1 MRILL
6 IISLFF
12 VAQINAQVDL
22 GLEYQRN
29 VECIRLTDFDNFLLS
44 NSSFLLTKSK
54 GFYRLAYGLEI
65 QEALMGQF
73 GGFYVFGLTS
83 DIDFTLNKAP
93 ILLNLNGFIGGGGG
107 AGAPDGSGLAYRYAI
122 GLKGQLSRNFNLLAR
137 YSTYDL
143 PTGSI
148 AGSQVQ
154 LGFSYGFKSIFNGE
168 FNNTRIAKQSVSIQ
182 SLFIDLDA
190 YDSEL
195 LDENYRSK
203 FISVEYASYFTRNL
217 EGLIRLQAAISSK
230 VDGFMGY
237 YSGLSYT
244 AFKHK
249 YFALKFSSLIGS
261 CGGGAMN
268 TSGGFAYLLE
278 TGIDLNLSNK
288 TISLSKGYNA
298 SYAGTF
304 SSNYL
309 QLGLKYH
316 FESNLRLGAYG
327 KKVDSYDGF
336 KQKYIGV
343 KTGIQ
348 VHQAPNALDRNSLI
362 YENMTLMYF
371 SLTHQIHNKIEMLG
385 ETRWAMGG
393 DYGAYAEGI
402 IGFSTPIINFNKFT
416 LSTPI
421 QMVVAGGGG
430 IDVGKGFGIQLNLSA
445 DYHFAKSS
453 SLSFSFGKLN
463 FIDGNYTPLSFNI
476 NIKQNLFFYTSKTKI

>member
-6 IISLFF
+6 IISLLF
-12 VAQINAQVDL
+12 VVQLKAQVAL
-22 GLEYQRN
+22 GLEYHRN
-29 VECIRLTDFDNFLLS
+29 VECIRLSGFEDLLLG
-44 NSSFLLTKSK
+44 NSSFLLTKPMGPYK
-54 GFYRLAYGLEI
+54 LACGLEI
-65 QEALMGQF
+65 QEAISGQF

-83 DIDFTLNKAP
+83 DIDFKLSKLP
-93 ILLNLNGFIGGGGG
+93 VSFNLNGFIGGGGG
-107 AGAPDGSGLAYRYAI
+107 ASAPDGSGLAYRYAI
-122 GLKGQLSRNFNLLAR
+122 GLKGHLSPNFNLLAR
-137 YSTYDL
+137 YSTYNL

-154 LGFSYGFKSIFNGE
+154 FGFSYGYKSIFNSDI
-168 FNNTRIAKQSVSIQ
+168 NNVRIAKQSLSIQ
-182 SLFIDLDA
+182 SLFVDLNS
-190 YDSEL
+190 YDSERL
-195 LDENYRSK
+195 NENYRSK
-203 FISVEYASYFTRNL
+203 FISVEYATHFTDNL
-217 EGLIRLQAAISSK
+217 EGLIRLQAAISSQI
-230 VDGFMGY
+230 DGFMAY

-249 YFALKFSSLIGS
+249 YFALKFSSMIGS

-268 TSGGFAYLLE
+268 TSGGFAYLME
-278 TGIDLNLSNK
+278 TGIGLNLSNK

-304 SSNYL
+304 SANYL

-316 FESNLRLGAYG
+316 FESNLRLGTYG

-362 YENMTLMYF
+362 YENMTLMYL
-371 SLTHQIHNKIEMLG
+371 SLAYPIYNKIDILG

-402 IGFSTPIINFNKFT
+402 IGFSVPIINFNKFT

-430 IDVGKGFGIQLNLSA
+430 IDVGKGYGIQLNLSA

-453 SLSFSFGKLN
+453 SLSFSVGKLN
-463 FIDGNYTPLSFNI
+463 FIDGSYTPLSFNI
-476 NIKQNLFFYTSKTKI
+476 NIKQNLFFYSK

>member
-1 MRILL
+1 MRILF

-12 VAQINAQVDL
+12 VVQIKAQVDL

-29 VECIRLTDFDNFLLS
+29 VECIRLSDFEDLLLS
-44 NSSFLLTKSK
+44 NSSFLFTKPM
-54 GFYRLAYGLEI
+54 GPYRLAYGLEI
-65 QEALMGQF
+65 QEAISGQF

-83 DIDFTLNKAP
+83 DIDFKLNKFP
-93 ILLNLNGFIGGGGG
+93 VSLNLNGFVGGGGG

-122 GLKGQLSRNFNLLAR
+122 GLKGQLSQNFNLLAR
-137 YSTYDL
+137 YSIYDL
-143 PTGSI
+143 PTGNI

-154 LGFSYGFKSIFNGE
+154 LGFSYGYKSIFNSDI
-168 FNNTRIAKQSVSIQ
+168 NNVRLAKQSISIQ
-182 SLFIDLDA
+182 SLFVDLDR
-190 YDSEL
+190 YDSER

-203 FISVEYASYFTRNL
+203 FISVEYATHFTENI
-217 EGLIRLQAAISSK
+217 EGLIRLQAAISSQI
-230 VDGFMGY
+230 DGFMAY

-244 AFKHK
+244 PFKHK

-278 TGIDLNLSNK
+278 TGIDFNLSNK
-288 TISLSKGYNA
+288 TISLSKGHNA
-298 SYAGTF
+298 SYAGSF
-304 SSNYL
+304 SANYL
-309 QLGLKYH
+309 QLGLIYN

-327 KKVDSYDGF
+327 KKIDSYEGF
-336 KQKYIGV
+336 KQNYIGV

-348 VHQAPNALDRNSLI
+348 VHKSPNALDRNSLI

-371 SLTHQIHNKIEMLG
+371 GLTHQINNKIDILG

-416 LSTPI
+416 LSTPV
-421 QMVVAGGGG
+421 QMVIAGGGG

-453 SLSFSFGKLN
+453 SLSFSVGKLN
-463 FIDGNYTPLSFNI
+463 FIDGNYSPLSFNI
-476 NIKQNLFFYTSKTKI
+476 NIKQNLFLYSK

>member
-6 IISLFF
+6 IISLLFF
-12 VAQINAQVDL
+12 VQVKAQVAL

-29 VECIRLTDFDNFLLS
+29 VECIRLTDFDNLLLS
-44 NSSFLLTKSK
+44 NSSFLLTRSK

-83 DIDFTLNKAP
+83 DIDFSLNKFP
-93 ILLNLNGFIGGGGG
+93 VSLNLNGFIGGGGG

-148 AGSQVQ
+148 NGSQVQ
-154 LGFSYGFKSIFNGE
+154 IGFSYGFKSIFNSE
-168 FNNTRIAKQSVSIQ
+168 YNNTRIAKQSVSIQ
-182 SLFIDLDA
+182 GVFVDLDTN
-190 YDSEL
+190 DSER
-195 LDENYRSK
+195 LDENYRSN
-203 FISVEYASYFTRNL
+203 FISVEYATYFTSNL
-217 EGLIRLQAAISSK
+217 EGLIRLQAAISSQI
-230 VDGFMGY
+230 DGFMAY

-244 AFKHK
+244 VFKHK
-249 YFALKFSSLIGS
+249 NFAFKFSSLIGS

-278 TGIDLNLSNK
+278 TGIDLNFSNK
-288 TISLSKGYNA
+288 TISLSKGHNA
-298 SYAGTF
+298 SYDGTF
-304 SSNYL
+304 SAYYL

-327 KKVDSYDGF
+327 KKVDSYDDF
-336 KQKYIGV
+336 KQNYIGV

-348 VHQAPNALDRNSLI
+348 VHHSLNALDRNSLI

-371 SLTHQIHNKIEMLG
+371 GLAHQIHNKIDILG

-402 IGFSTPIINFNKFT
+402 IGFSTPIFNVNKFSLT
-416 LSTPI
+416 SHI
-421 QMVVAGGGG
+421 QMVIAGGGG
-430 IDVGKGFGIQLNLSA
+430 IDVGKGIGIQLNLSA
-445 DYHFAKSS
+445 DYHFAKAS
-453 SLSFSFGKLN
+453 SLSFSVGKLN

-476 NIKQNLFFYTSKTKI
+476 NIKQNLFFYSK

>member
-6 IISLFF
+6 IISLLF
-12 VAQINAQVDL
+12 VVQLKAQVGL

-29 VECIRLTDFDNFLLS
+29 VECIRLSGFEDLLLG
-44 NSSFLLTKSK
+44 NSSFLFTKPMEP
-54 GFYRLAYGLEI
+54 YRLAYGLEI
-65 QEALMGQF
+65 QEAISGQF

-83 DIDFTLNKAP
+83 DIDFKLNKLP
-93 ILLNLNGFIGGGGG
+93 VSFNLNGFIGGGGG
-107 AGAPDGSGLAYRYAI
+107 ASAPDGSGLTYRYAI
-122 GLKGQLSRNFNLLAR
+122 GLKGHLSPNFNLLAR
-137 YSTYDL
+137 YSTYNL

-154 LGFSYGFKSIFNGE
+154 FGFSYGYKSIFNSDI
-168 FNNTRIAKQSVSIQ
+168 NNVRIAKQSLSIQ
-182 SLFIDLDA
+182 SLFVDLNA
-190 YDSEL
+190 YDSERL
-195 LDENYRSK
+195 NENYRSK
-203 FISVEYASYFTRNL
+203 FISVEYATHFTDNL
-217 EGLIRLQAAISSK
+217 EGLIRLQAAISSQI
-230 VDGFMGY
+230 DGFMAY

-244 AFKHK
+244 AIKHK
-249 YFALKFSSLIGS
+249 YFALKFSSMIGS

-268 TSGGFAYLLE
+268 TSGGFAYLME

-304 SSNYL
+304 SANYL

-316 FESNLRLGAYG
+316 FESNLRLGTYG

-362 YENMTLMYF
+362 YENMTLMYL
-371 SLTHQIHNKIEMLG
+371 SLAHPIHNKIDILG
-385 ETRWAMGG
+385 ETRWALGG

-402 IGFSTPIINFNKFT
+402 IGFSVPIINFNKFT
-416 LSTPI
+416 LSAPI

-430 IDVGKGFGIQLNLSA
+430 IDVGKGFGIQFNLSA

-453 SLSFSFGKLN
+453 SLSFSVGKLN

-476 NIKQNLFFYTSKTKI
+476 NIKQNLFFYSK

>member
-6 IISLFF
+6 IISLLFI
-12 VAQINAQVDL
+12 VQLKAQVGL

-29 VECIRLTDFDNFLLS
+29 VECVSLSHFEDLLLG
-44 NSSFLLTKSK
+44 NSSFLLTKPK
-54 GFYRLAYGLEI
+54 AFYRLAYGLEI
-65 QEALMGQF
+65 QEAISGQF

-83 DIDFTLNKAP
+83 EIDFKLKKIP
-93 ILLNLNGFIGGGGG
+93 VSFNLNGFIGGGGG
-107 AGAPDGSGLAYRYAI
+107 SSAPDGSGLAYRYAI
-122 GLKGQLSRNFNLLAR
+122 GLKGHLTPNLNLLAR

-148 AGSQVQ
+148 SGSQVQ
-154 LGFSYGFKSIFNGE
+154 FGFSYGYKSIFNSDI
-168 FNNTRIAKQSVSIQ
+168 NNVRIAKQSVSIQ
-182 SLFIDLDA
+182 SLFVDLDTN
-190 YDSEL
+190 DSERL
-195 LDENYRSK
+195 NENYRSK
-203 FISVEYASYFTRNL
+203 FISVEYATHFTDNL
-217 EGLIRLQAAISSK
+217 EGLIRLQAAISRQI
-230 VDGFMGY
+230 DGFMAY

-244 AFKHK
+244 TFKHK
-249 YFALKFSSLIGS
+249 YIALKFRSLIGS

-304 SSNYL
+304 SADYL
-309 QLGLKYH
+309 QLGLKYY
-316 FESNLRLGAYG
+316 FESNLRLGTYG
-327 KKVDSYDGF
+327 KKVDSYNDF
-336 KQKYIGV
+336 KQKNIGV

-371 SLTHQIHNKIEMLG
+371 GLAHQIHNKIDILG

-402 IGFSTPIINFNKFT
+402 VGLLIPIINFNKFT

-453 SLSFSFGKLN
+453 SLSFSVGKLN

-476 NIKQNLFFYTSKTKI
+476 NIKQNLFLYSK

>member
-1 MRILL
+1 MRV
-6 IISLFF
+6 LFLVIVVF
-12 VAQINAQVDL
+12 SSTLKAQNTL
-22 GLEYQRN
+22 GLEYQRSLERVN
-29 VECIRLTDFDNFLLS
+29 LSNFKDLTLS
-44 NSSFLLTKSK
+44 NSSFLLTKSI
-54 GFYRLAYGLEI
+54 GPYRFGYGLEI
-65 QEALMGQF
+65 QEAVSGEF
-73 GGFYVFGLTS
+73 GGLYVFGLTS
-83 DIDFTLNKAP
+83 DLDYKIKNLPISLNF
-93 ILLNLNGFIGGGGG
+93 NGFIGGGGG
-107 AGAPDGSGLAYRYAI
+107 AGAPDGSGLAYRYAV
-122 GLKGQLSRNFNLLAR
+122 GLKGHLNQNCNLLAR

-148 AGSQVQ
+148 AGRQVQ
-154 LGFSYGFKSIFNGE
+154 LGFSYGFKSIFNSDLNDVR
-168 FNNTRIAKQSVSIQ
+168 FAKQSVSIQ
-182 SLFIDLDA
+182 SLFVDLDT
-190 YDSEL
+190 YDSER

-203 FISVEYASYFTRNL
+203 FISVEYATHFTENL
-217 EGLIRLQAAISSK
+217 EGLIRLQAAISSQI
-230 VDGFMGY
+230 DGFMAY

-278 TGIDLNLSNK
+278 SGIDLNLSNK
-288 TISLSKGYNA
+288 TISLSKCHNA

-304 SSNYL
+304 SANYL

-316 FESNLRLGAYG
+316 FESSIRLGAYG
-327 KKVDSYDGF
+327 KKIDSYDGF
-336 KQKYIGV
+336 KQDYIGV

-362 YENMTLMYF
+362 YKKMTLIYF
-371 SLTHQIHNKIEMLG
+371 GLSYPIHKKLDILG

-402 IGFSTPIINFNKFT
+402 VGFSTPIINFNKFT

-421 QMVVAGGGG
+421 QMVIAGGGG
-430 IDVGKGFGIQLNLSA
+430 IDIGKGVGIQLNLSA

-453 SLSFSFGKLN
+453 SLSFSVGKLN
-463 FIDGNYTPLSFNI
+463 FIDGNYKPLSFNI
-476 NIKQNLFFYTSKTKI
+476 NIKQNLFFYNK

>member
-1 MRILL
+1 MIQMRILL
-6 IISLFF
+6 ISCLFF
-12 VAQINAQVDL
+12 TQINAQTGL

-29 VECIRLTDFDNFLLS
+29 VECITLTDFEDLLLS
-44 NSSFLLTKSK
+44 NSSFLLTKPK

-65 QEALMGQF
+65 QEAISGQF

-83 DIDFTLNKAP
+83 EIDFKLKKIP
-93 ILLNLNGFIGGGGG
+93 VSINLNGFIGGGGG
-107 AGAPDGSGLAYRYAI
+107 ASAPDGSGLAHRYAI
-122 GLKGQLSRNFNLLAR
+122 GLKGHFSQNFNLLAR

-148 AGSQVQ
+148 SGSQVQ
-154 LGFSYGFKSIFNGE
+154 FGFSYGYKSVFNTDI
-168 FNNTRIAKQSVSIQ
+168 NNVRIAKQSLSIQ
-182 SLFIDLDA
+182 SLFIDLDT
-190 YDSEL
+190 YDSKR

-203 FISVEYASYFTRNL
+203 FISVEYATYFTENL
-217 EGLIRLQAAISSK
+217 EGLIRLQAAISSQI
-230 VDGFMGY
+230 DGFMAY

-244 AFKHK
+244 VFNHK

-288 TISLSKGYNA
+288 TISLSNGYNA

-304 SSNYL
+304 SANYL

-316 FESNLRLGAYG
+316 FESNLRLGTYG

-348 VHQAPNALDRNSLI
+348 FHQAPNALDRNSLI

-371 SLTHQIHNKIEMLG
+371 SLAHSIHDKIDILG

-402 IGFSTPIINFNKFT
+402 IGFLIPIINFNKFT

-445 DYHFAKSS
+445 EYHFAKSR
-453 SLSFSFGKLN
+453 SLSFSVGKLN
-463 FIDGNYTPLSFNI
+463 FINANYSPLSFNI
-476 NIKQNLFFYTSKTKI
+476 NIKQNLFLFSK

>member
-6 IISLFF
+6 IISLLF
-12 VAQINAQVDL
+12 VVQLKAQVGL

-29 VECIRLTDFDNFLLS
+29 VECVSLSHFEDLLLG
-44 NSSFLLTKSK
+44 NSSFLLTKPK
-54 GFYRLAYGLEI
+54 AFYRLAYGLEI
-65 QEALMGQF
+65 QEAISGQF

-83 DIDFTLNKAP
+83 EIDFKLKKIP
-93 ILLNLNGFIGGGGG
+93 VSFNLNGFIGGGGG
-107 AGAPDGSGLAYRYAI
+107 SSAPDGSGLAYRYAI
-122 GLKGQLSRNFNLLAR
+122 GLKGHLSPNFNLLAR

-148 AGSQVQ
+148 AGRQVQ
-154 LGFSYGFKSIFNGE
+154 FGFSYGYKSIFNSDI
-168 FNNTRIAKQSVSIQ
+168 NNVRIAKQSVSIQ
-182 SLFIDLDA
+182 SLFVDLDTN
-190 YDSEL
+190 DSERL
-195 LDENYRSK
+195 NENYRSK
-203 FISVEYASYFTRNL
+203 FISVEYATHFTDNL
-217 EGLIRLQAAISSK
+217 EGLIRLQAAISRQI
-230 VDGFMGY
+230 DGFMAY

-244 AFKHK
+244 TFKHK
-249 YFALKFSSLIGS
+249 YIALKFRSLIGS

-304 SSNYL
+304 SADYL

-316 FESNLRLGAYG
+316 FESNLRLGTYG
-327 KKVDSYDGF
+327 KKVDSYYGF
-336 KQKYIGV
+336 KQKNIGV

-371 SLTHQIHNKIEMLG
+371 GLAHQIHNKIDILG

-402 IGFSTPIINFNKFT
+402 VGLFIPIINFNKFT

-453 SLSFSFGKLN
+453 SLSFSVGKLN

-476 NIKQNLFFYTSKTKI
+476 NIKQNLFLYSK

>member
-6 IISLFF
+6 IISFIF
-12 VAQINAQVDL
+12 VTQINAQTRL

-29 VECIRLTDFDNFLLS
+29 VECITLSDFEDLLLS
-44 NSSFLLTKSK
+44 NSSFLFTKPM

-65 QEALMGQF
+65 QEAISGQF

-83 DIDFTLNKAP
+83 DIDFRLNKFP
-93 ILLNLNGFIGGGGG
+93 VSLNLYGFIGGGGG
-107 AGAPDGSGLAYRYAI
+107 ASAPDGSGLAYRYAI
-122 GLKGQLSRNFNLLAR
+122 GLKGHLSPNFNLLAR

-154 LGFSYGFKSIFNGE
+154 FGFSYGYNSIFNSDI
-168 FNNTRIAKQSVSIQ
+168 NNSRIAKQSLSIQ
-182 SLFIDLDA
+182 SLFVDLDA
-190 YDSEL
+190 YDSERL
-195 LDENYRSK
+195 NENYRSK
-203 FISVEYASYFTRNL
+203 FISVEYATHFTENL
-217 EGLIRLQAAISSK
+217 EGLIRLQAAISSQI
-230 VDGFMGY
+230 DGFMAY
-237 YSGLSYT
+237 YSGLSYS

-288 TISLSKGYNA
+288 TISLSKGHNA
-298 SYAGTF
+298 SYDGSF
-304 SSNYL
+304 SANYL
-309 QLGLKYH
+309 QLGLKYN

-348 VHQAPNALDRNSLI
+348 VHQAPNSLDRNSLI

-371 SLTHQIHNKIEMLG
+371 GLAHQINNKTDILG

-416 LSTPI
+416 LSTPV
-421 QMVVAGGGG
+421 QMVIAGGGG

-453 SLSFSFGKLN
+453 SLSFSVGKLN
-463 FIDGNYTPLSFNI
+463 FIDGNYKPLSFI
-476 NIKQNLFFYTSKTKI
+476 TPTIF